1 MSKNTIK
8 TVILLAFIGGLFM
21 LVGELI
27 AQRTG
32 LIIAFFIALAFVGFQ
47 YWMSDTLA
55 IKAARAAPVTE
66 DQMPQYYAIVR
77 ELTQRA
83 GLPMPKLYVTPD
95 MQPNAFATGRNPDHA
110 AVAVTRGILEICSWD
125 EMKGVLAHEL
135 CHVGNRDIL
144 ITSIAASLA
153 LSITFISRFALFFGG
168 GGNDRDGGGVFEQLA
183 LLILAP
189 LAAFLIQAALS
200 RSREYEADRCGAR
213 MLGDGEPLARA
224 LAKLE
229 GAARQIPSGIPP
241 AMAPLFIVNPLAG
254 RRMALKNLFA
264 DHPPTEDR
272 IRRLREREW
281 AR

>member
-27 AQRTG
+27 GGGNG
-32 LIIAFFIALAFVGFQ
+32 LIIAFFLALAFVGFQ
-47 YWMSDTLA
+47 YWKSDSLA
-55 IKAARAAPVTE
+55 IRAARATPVTE
-66 DQMPQYYAIVR
+66 DQMPQYYAVVR
-77 ELTQRA
+77 DLTQRA

-125 EMKGVLAHEL
+125 EMRGVLAHEL

-153 LSITFISRFALFFGG
+153 LAITFISRFALFFGG
-168 GGNDRDGGGVFEQLA
+168 GGDGDSGNLFEQLA
-183 LLILAP
+183 LIILAP
-189 LAAFLIQAALS
+189 LAAVILQLALS

-224 LAKLE
+224 LGKLE
-229 GAARQIPSGIPP
+229 MAARQVPMNIPP
-241 AMAPLFIVNPLAG
+241 AMAPLYIVNPLAG

-272 IRRLREREW
+272 IKRLREREW